1 MPEQAEFKSSRVSN
15 LSLGIGLLALAGCFV
30 WLVGFSSE
38 DDLLNSHARKSGIFK
53 LIEQA
58 IGWPAFCFLMA
69 CFGLW
74 LLVYS
79 VVHIWKGLDATP
91 DVTALPNRIEFHP
104 AVRRTAASYDDIS
117 HWSIEY
123 VSGHPVVWIH
133 LHQAYW
139 SLQGLFKRKTIKL
152 EGGREKL
159 TPLIDYFSRHQVM
172 GQKFLG

>member
-1 MPEQAEFKSSRVSN
+1 MLEQAEFKSSRASN
-15 LSLGIGLLALAGCFV
+15 LSLGIGLLALTGCIV

-38 DDLLNSHARKSGIFK
+38 EELLHSHARKSGIFK

-58 IGWPAFCFLMA
+58 VGWPAFCFMAA
-69 CFGLW
+69 CFGFW

-79 VVHIWKGLDATP
+79 VVHIWKALDSTP
-91 DVTALPNRIEFHP
+91 DVTALPNCIEFHP
-104 AVRRTAASYDDIS
+104 AVRRTAASYSDIS

-152 EGGREKL
+152 EGGRDKL
-159 TPLIDYFSRHQVM
+159 APLVDYFSHHHVM
-172 GQKFLG
+172 SQKFMR